1 MDFLHTVFYF
11 IVAIG
16 ILVSFHEFGH
26 FWVARRCG
34 VKVIRFSV
42 GFGKVLWSYQKS
54 PDSTQ
59 YVLSAIPLG
68 GYVKMVDERE
78 GEVGTD
84 DLPFAFN
91 RQSLWV
97 RTAIVAA
104 GPVFNLALAA
114 VFFWSVLVI
123 GESGIR
129 PVLGKIEQSTIA
141 AKSGFLEGDEIMAV
155 DGQLTPTWTEA
166 MNVLISKALDGDKA
180 IDVTVKGADQLES
193 TRKITVAEDD
203 TQSPEVLYSRL
214 GLKPWSP
221 KLIPVIGDVLPDGA
235 ALAAGLQ
242 KGDLII
248 SADGKPLQEWAQW
261 VSYVKTHPG
270 MVINLAIERAGVSKQ
285 LIVIPK
291 SIPAG
296 DKTEGQIGA
305 TVSVPEDLIKSM
317 TVEYALSP
325 LAAIPKALE
334 TTYYYSFTTLKM
346 MGKML
351 IGKASVQN
359 LSGPISIAQYA
370 GQSANMG
377 LVHFIKFMGLVSI
390 SLGVLNLLPIPVL
403 DGGHLLFF
411 AVEGIKGSPVSE
423 RVQLFFQQVGMT
435 LLVSLMILAMVLDVQ
450 RLFD

>member
-1 MDFLHTVFYF
+1 MDFLHTLFYF

-42 GFGKVLWSYQKS
+42 GFGKVLWSHQKS
-54 PDSTQ
+54 ADTTQ

-78 GEVGTD
+78 GEVKPE
-84 DLPFAFN
+84 DLPYAFN
-91 RQSLWV
+91 RQPLWV

-104 GPVFNLALAA
+104 GPIFNLTLAA
-114 VFFWSVLVI
+114 VFFWVVLVL
-123 GESGIR
+123 GETGIR
-129 PVLGKIEQSTIA
+129 PVLGKIEQGTIA
-141 AKSGFLEGDEIMAV
+141 AQAGFLEGDEIIAV
-155 DGQLTPTWTEA
+155 DAQPTPTWMEA
-166 MNVLISKALDGDKA
+166 MNVLISKALDGDEA
-180 IDVTVKGADQLES
+180 INVTVKGTDKLER
-193 TRKITVAEDD
+193 TQQITLQEDD
-203 TQSPEVLYSRL
+203 TQNPDVLYNRL

-221 KLIPVIGDVLPDGA
+221 KLVPIIGEVLPGGA

-242 KGDLII
+242 KNDLII
-248 SADGKPLQEWAQW
+248 SADGTELQEWAQW
-261 VSYVKTHPG
+261 VSYVKAHPG
-270 MVINLAIERAGVSKQ
+270 AAISLVVERAGVRSQ
-285 LIVIPK
+285 LTVIPK
-291 SIPAG
+291 SVPVG

-305 TVSVPEDLIKSM
+305 TVNVPEDLVKSM
-317 TVEYALSP
+317 TVEYALP
-325 LAAIPKALE
+325 PVAAIPKALAS
-334 TTYYYSFTTLKM
+334 TYYYSLTTLKM

-370 GQSANMG
+370 GQSASMG
-377 LVHFIKFMGLVSI
+377 LVHFIKFMGMVSI

-411 AVEGIKGSPVSE
+411 AAEGIKGSPVSE
-423 RVQLFFQQVGMT
+423 KIQLFFQQIGMT
-435 LLVSLMILAMVLDVQ
+435 LLVTLMVLAMVLDVQ